1 MTRDDIIRMAI
12 GKMSDFA
19 YCPQCRGEFEFG
31 TPDEFLLGDTVFCSE
46 ECADEWLAERSD
58 GDDEQKERG
67 FV

>member
-1 MTRDDIIRMAI
+1 
-12 GKMSDFA
+12 MSDFA
-19 YCPQCRGEFEFG
+19 YCPQCSGEFEFG